1 MLDYFYQGG
10 PVMYPLLFCSLVSLT
25 IVIERG
31 IFWIREGRR
40 RDTNRLNRFMSLVER
55 GNLEEAKDLV
65 MDCHDPIIRVLVCGI
80 VHREFSLRDALRMSA
95 DEEVARMRRYLP
107 TLDTM
112 ITLAPL
118 LGILG
123 TVTGIIS
130 SFNMLGSAGVENPA
144 MITAGIGQA
153 LLTTAFGLTIA
164 IFSLIPYNYFLS
176 RIEKTTQGM
185 EKYGTTLEILFERL
199 RKQGAV
205 SNKARAD

>member
-31 IFWIREGRR
+31 IFWLGEKRK
-40 RDTNRLNRFMSLVER
+40 RDARLLDRFMSLVEK
-55 GNLEEAKDLV
+55 GDLEGARRSV
-65 MDCHDPIIRVLVCGI
+65 ADCHDPTVRVLVCGI
-80 VHREFSLRDALRMSA
+80 VHREFSLKDALRMSA

-123 TVTGIIS
+123 TVTGIIY

-144 MITAGIGQA
+144 TITAGIGQA
-153 LLTTAFGLTIA
+153 LLTTAFGLSIA
-164 IFSLIPYNYFLS
+164 IFSLIPYNWFLS
-176 RIEKTTQGM
+176 RIEKATQKM
-185 EKYGTTLEILFERL
+185 EKYGTTLEILFEKEG
-199 RKQGAV
+199 KQGENNAE
-205 SNKARAD
+205 